1 VNCFTLLGKYPAFCH
16 IARFCASAED
26 SFPSDTWLLFEEPRE
41 INAAE
46 LVKEGT
52 VDPHRGH
59 HSGDLR
65 DCDLRFLCASN
76 DLGPLQRRSATDRLT
91 RDEARRAPAN
101 FAKVP
106 ELPGAATTAIAN
118 RMQRQS
124 AYLFSTP
131 RGTAAEF
138 DRFQSLA

>member
-1 VNCFTLLGKYPAFCH
+1 
-16 IARFCASAED
+16 
-26 SFPSDTWLLFEEPRE
+26 LFEEPRE
-41 INAAE
+41 ISAAE
-46 LVKEGT
+46 LVKEGR

-91 RDEARRAPAN
+91 RDEARRTAN

-106 ELPGAATTAIAN
+106 ELPRRPSLIKCNANPLISSPRHVAPPLNLIAFN
-118 RMQRQS
+118 H
-124 AYLFSTP
+124 
-131 RGTAAEF
+131 
-138 DRFQSLA
+138 